1 MATFLIFGSWTDQ
14 GIRNIK
20 DGAKRVRGAHELAK
34 KMGIDFKIYLT
45 SGESDLFVIAETAN
59 PDNIPKF
66 NLAIAAMGNVR
77 TRTVRAWPEAE
88 MLKMISE
95 LP

>member
-1 MATFLIFGSWTDQ
+1 MATFLISGSWTDQ
-14 GIRNIK
+14 GVRNIK
-20 DGAKRVRGAHELAK
+20 EAPKRLQGARELAK
-34 KMGIDFKIYLT
+34 KLGIDFKIYLT
-45 SGESDLFVIAETAN
+45 SGKSDLFVIAETAN

-66 NLAIAAMGNVR
+66 NLAIAAMGAVR

-88 MLKMISE
+88 MLKIISE

>member
-1 MATFLIFGSWTDQ
+1 MATFLISGSWTDQ

-20 DGAKRVRGAHELAK
+20 EVPKRLQGARELAK
-34 KMGIDFKIYLT
+34 KLGIDFKIYLT
-45 SGESDLFVIAETAN
+45 SGGSDLFIAETAN
-59 PDNIPKF
+59 SENIPRF

-88 MLKMISE
+88 MMKMISE

>member
-1 MATFLIFGSWTDQ
+1 MATFLISGSYTDQ

-20 DGAKRVRGAHELAK
+20 EAPKRLQGARELAK
-34 KMGIDFKIYLT
+34 KLGIDFKIYLT
-45 SGESDLFVIAETAN
+45 SGKSDLFVIAETAN
-59 PDNIPKF
+59 PESIPRF

-88 MLKMISE
+88 MMKMISE